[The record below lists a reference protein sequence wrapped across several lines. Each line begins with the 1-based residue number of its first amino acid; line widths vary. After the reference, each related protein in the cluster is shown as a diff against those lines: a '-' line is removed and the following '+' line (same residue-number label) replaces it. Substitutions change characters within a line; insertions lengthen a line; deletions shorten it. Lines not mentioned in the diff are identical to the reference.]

1 MYFGTTLLH
10 PNSIHEESTSRLN
23 LLLFGAESPV
33 FQFPIRKYGEQINST
48 TTLLVVLYAR
58 EIWSLALGKEHWL
71 RVFEK
76 MVLKKMLGPEIK
88 EVTEEWR
95 RLHKKKL
102 YDLCSS
108 SNVTW
113 VI

>member
-1 MYFGTTLLH
+1 MQ
-10 PNSIHEESTSRLN
+10 IE
-23 LLLFGAESPV
+23 PV
-33 FQFPIRKYGEQINST
+33 IIWCRISCLPVSYPKYGDQINST
-48 TTLLVVLYAR
+48 TILLVVLYAC
-58 EIWSLALGKEHWL
+58 EIWSLTLGKEHWL

-76 MVLKKMLGPEIK
+76 MVLKKMLGPERE

-95 RLHKKKL
+95 RLHKKEL
-102 YDLCSS
+102 YDLYSS